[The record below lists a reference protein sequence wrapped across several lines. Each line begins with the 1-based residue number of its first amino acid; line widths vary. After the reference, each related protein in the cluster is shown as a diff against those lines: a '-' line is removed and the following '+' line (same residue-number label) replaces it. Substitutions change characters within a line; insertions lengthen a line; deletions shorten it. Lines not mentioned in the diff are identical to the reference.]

1 MNEESNKES
10 LDVLKQEPIC
20 YLEKEADWTLKKYS
34 LEQIENWS
42 NSKRII
48 IYSDDEQLKH
58 FIEEC
63 LIDKTYSKKLY
74 FGIVSDVLADEVYER
89 FHIDI
94 HNFNCSLSGNEVR
107 KILTDHGS
115 EELEAARGQRA
126 VEYKDF
132 MKIPYVISKP
142 SAVQEGGEYRNK
154 PCLKFVRDGYT
165 VVGVVS
171 DKHLDLFIQTM
182 YIHKKEALPL

>member
-63 LIDKTYSKKLY
+63 LIDKTYSKNYISVLY
-74 FGIVSDVLADEVYER
+74 RMYWR
-89 FHIDI
+89 T
-94 HNFNCSLSGNEVR
+94 
-107 KILTDHGS
+107 K
-115 EELEAARGQRA
+115 
-126 VEYKDF
+126 YMKDF
-132 MKIPYVISKP
+132 ILISIILIVRLVGMK
-142 SAVQEGGEYRNK
+142 
-154 PCLKFVRDGYT
+154 
-165 VVGVVS
+165 
-171 DKHLDLFIQTM
+171 
-182 YIHKKEALPL
+182 